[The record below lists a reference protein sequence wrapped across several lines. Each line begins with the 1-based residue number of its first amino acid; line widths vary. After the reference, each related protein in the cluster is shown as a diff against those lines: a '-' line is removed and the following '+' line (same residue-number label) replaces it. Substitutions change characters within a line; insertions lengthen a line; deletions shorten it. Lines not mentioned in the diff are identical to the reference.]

1 LKVAEIIKRCKK
13 GDPKGFRALVDT
25 YASRLMG
32 VCLRYM
38 EDEAAAKDVLQESF
52 IRIFQNMEKYVEKG
66 SFEAWLTRITI
77 TSALMELRKKKRL
90 PFHVELEANHIE
102 EWRENVHAEIKLNEE
117 DILEMIHELPDH
129 YRVIFNLYVI
139 EGLTHAEIA
148 NLLEI
153 GESTSRTKLTRA
165 RQKMQEI
172 YSRRSAPLKGIEAEE
187 KKEISRIS

>member
-1 LKVAEIIKRCKK
+1 LKEAEIIKRCKK

-52 IRIFQNMEKYVEKG
+52 IRIFHNMDKYVKKG
-66 SFEAWLTRITI
+66 SFEAWLTRIAV
-77 TSALMELRKKKRL
+77 TSALMELRKNKRF
-90 PFHVELEANHIE
+90 PFHVELEANHGNAI
-102 EWRENVHAEIKLNEE
+102 RENVHAETTLNEE
-117 DILEMIHELPDH
+117 DILAMIHELPEH

-139 EGLTHAEIA
+139 EGFTHAEIA
-148 NLLEI
+148 DLLEI

-172 YSRRSAPLKGIEAEE
+172 YHKRNALIAQVPDE
-187 KKEISRIS
+187 KIKEKYRIS

>member
-1 LKVAEIIKRCKK
+1 M
-13 GDPKGFRALVDT
+13 DT

-38 EDEAAAKDVLQESF
+38 EDEASAKDVLQESF
-52 IRIFQNMEKYVEKG
+52 IRIFQNMEKYVEQG
-66 SFEAWLTRITI
+66 SFEAWLSRITV

-90 PFHVELEANHIE
+90 PFHVELEANHLH
-102 EWRENVHAEIKLNEE
+102 EWRENVKAEIKLNEE
-117 DILEMIHELPDH
+117 DILEMIHELPEH

-139 EGLTHAEIA
+139 EGFTHAEIA
-148 NLLEI
+148 TLLEI
-153 GESTSRTKLTRA
+153 RESTSRTKLTRA

-172 YSRRSAPLKGIEAEE
+172 YNRKSAPLKGILPEE